1 MKHLKIKLICLSTF
15 LSIGCNQ
22 SEKNNEMPNIVLI
35 MTDDL
40 NDYPQVFNGHPQA
53 KTPNIR
59 KLAQSGASF
68 LKAYTNNPICG
79 PSRASMISG
88 VYPHNSSNFWQES
101 WLNNESLVN
110 TKTFI
115 EKFKENGY
123 NVIGSGKILH
133 HNKKGLWTEF
143 EHNTDFGPVAY
154 KGKWEKGKKG
164 ISHPDIPKPYRTE
177 RMVGCCNMNGG
188 QIDGSFGPL
197 KNVKNLKFEGEK
209 LSWAYGGS
217 RSYKEFKYNN
227 ENDRDLTPDEINA
240 KWAENKINQ
249 LSKSDND
256 SPFFLAVGFVRPHTP
271 LIAPKKYFDMYP
283 LQDVQL
289 ANILENDK
297 DDTFRNYNSDNEKT
311 FSDIDN
317 KNLSHRQLRK
327 RWIEMYYKLTESY
340 DDPKEGLRRFTQA
353 YLACVSA
360 VDDNIGQVVN
370 AIDNSKF
377 KDNTIIILVSDHGW
391 TLGEKEHTYKNSP
404 WEESTRIPMTI
415 RVPGMT
421 KPKSKVDHPVSLIDI
436 YPTLLDLAGLDSE
449 TVKNKKGK
457 PLDGHSLKPFLLDPK
472 TDDWD
477 GPEAALT
484 VVYSSDKNKNK
495 PANHHYSVRTK
506 DWRYIIYDSGKEEL
520 YHNEKDPK
528 EWNNLVFEKKHPKRD
543 EMVEILKEMTYP
555 MVPNGLKKIKL

>member
-1 MKHLKIKLICLSTF
+1 MFKYLKILTILF
-15 LSIGCNQ
+15 LLTTSCKKNVNQ
-22 SEKNNEMPNIVLI
+22 NPNILLI
-35 MTDDL
+35 LVDDL
-40 NDYPQVFNGHPQA
+40 NDYTEIFNGHPQI
-53 KTPNIR
+53 KTPNIK
-59 KLAQSGASF
+59 KLAQSGTSF
-68 LKAYTNNPICG
+68 LKAYTNDPMCG

-101 WLNNESLVN
+101 WQKNIVLTN
-110 TKTFI
+110 TKNI
-115 EKFKENGY
+115 MEKFKENGY

-133 HNKKGLWTEF
+133 HHKSELWNEF
-143 EHNTDFGPVAY
+143 GHKADYGPVAFS
-154 KGKWEKGKKG
+154 GKRFRGKKG
-164 ISHPDIPKPYRTE
+164 IAHNDVPKPFAE
-177 RMVGCCNMNGG
+177 IG

-240 KWAENKINQ
+240 KWAENKIKQ

-297 DDTFRNYNSDNEKT
+297 DDTFRNYNTDNVKT

-317 KNLSHRQLRK
+317 KTLSHRQLRK

-377 KDNTIIILVSDHGW
+377 KDNTIIVLVSDHGW
-391 TLGEKEHTYKNSP
+391 TMGEKDHVYKNSL

-543 EMVEILKEMTYP
+543 EMVKILKEMTYP

>member
-1 MKHLKIKLICLSTF
+1 MFKYLKILAILF
-15 LSIGCNQ
+15 LLTTSCKKNVNQ
-22 SEKNNEMPNIVLI
+22 NPNVLLI
-35 MTDDL
+35 MVDDL
-40 NDYPQVFNGHPQA
+40 NDYTEIFKGHPQI
-53 KTPNIR
+53 KTPNIK
-59 KLAQSGASF
+59 KLAQSGTSF
-68 LKAYTNNPICG
+68 LKAYTNDPMCG

-101 WLNNESLVN
+101 WQKNIVLTN
-110 TKTFI
+110 TKNI
-115 EKFKENGY
+115 MEKFRENGY

-133 HNKKGLWTEF
+133 HHKSELWDEF
-143 EHNTDFGPVAY
+143 GHKADYGPVAFS
-154 KGKWEKGKKG
+154 GKRFRGKKG
-164 ISHPDIPKPYRTE
+164 IAHHDVPKPFSE
-177 RMVGCCNMNGG
+177 IG

-197 KNVKNLKFEGEK
+197 KNVKNLKFEGEE

-297 DDTFRNYNSDNEKT
+297 DDTFRNYNTDNEKT

-317 KNLSHRQLRK
+317 KTLSHRQLRK

-377 KDNTIIILVSDHGW
+377 KDNTIIVLVSDHGW
-391 TLGEKEHTYKNSP
+391 TMGEKDHVYKNSL

-449 TVKNKKGK
+449 TMKNKKGK